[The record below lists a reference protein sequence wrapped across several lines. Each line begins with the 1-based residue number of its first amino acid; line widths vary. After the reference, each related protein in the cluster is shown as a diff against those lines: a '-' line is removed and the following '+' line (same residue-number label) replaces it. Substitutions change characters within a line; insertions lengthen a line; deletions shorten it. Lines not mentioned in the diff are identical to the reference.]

1 MARPA
6 SSATFLLLTTVL
18 ALAPAPTPAQRPA
31 LTGEKA
37 RVAEAVRRDLT
48 RLSQAQRTHH
58 ERTKLYAADLRDLS
72 FSAQSGAEISIA
84 FASTN
89 AWAAN
94 ASHTTLSPVKCF
106 VIVSAA
112 DAADAPTAQPFCTD
126 AEPGTAAAR
135 VASAAP
141 ASTPTS
147 TAASTAPSTAPPTRS
162 SAQTPTP
169 RTTPRTTP
177 PVTQS
182 TRPAQPATTR
192 ASTATQSTPPRT
204 SPARAAES
212 NPGVR
217 MITRDA
223 SGNVTT
229 AEQVE
234 AVTSA
239 QFTEALAQ
247 MSREAVRVMDSPPP
261 EVVRDPYES
270 TQEYEARRA
279 EALAAYQRREQ
290 DYFRSVRRSFVLQL
304 PVRAVR
310 YDPDAE
316 ILMFGV
322 DPIRLPAGREGR
334 SQLTIACFTRPV
346 FWCMPDSGLT
356 YDASDLW
363 RVPRASA
370 RRFDLL
376 RTPLTLTVRFTVG
389 GRPDGGR
396 ELAVSL
402 VDMDLQARGE
412 SVQRWPAR

>member
-6 SSATFLLLTTVL
+6 ATVAFLAATTVL
-18 ALAPAPTPAQRPA
+18 ALAPAPSAAQRPA

-48 RLSQAQRTHH
+48 RLSELQRSHHQRT
-58 ERTKLYAADLRDLS
+58 KIYAADARDLS
-72 FSAQSGAEISIA
+72 FRGTSGAEVNIA
-84 FASTN
+84 FASAN

-94 ASHTTLSPVKCF
+94 ASHTALSPVKCF

-112 DAADAPTAQPFCTD
+112 DAPDAPTAQPFCTD

-135 VASAAP
+135 VAATEAPPPAATSAAAP
-141 ASTPTS
+141 
-147 TAASTAPSTAPPTRS
+147 PSTRATTPPPTR
-162 SAQTPTP
+162 AAATTPTV
-169 RTTPRTTP
+169 R
-177 PVTQS
+177 
-182 TRPAQPATTR
+182 APATQR
-192 ASTATQSTPPRT
+192 AATP
-204 SPARAAES
+204 PARATDP

-223 SGNVTT
+223 SDAVTV
-229 AEQVE
+229 ADQVE
-234 AVTSA
+234 GVTAA
-239 QFTEALAQ
+239 QFADVLVA
-247 MSREAVRVMDSPPP
+247 MARDAVRVMDAPPP

-270 TQEYEARRA
+270 TQEFEARRA
-279 EALAAYQRREQ
+279 EANAAYQRREQ
-290 DYFRSVRRSFVLQL
+290 DYFRSTKRSFVVDL
-304 PVRAVR
+304 PVRAAR

-316 ILMFGV
+316 ILMFSV
-322 DPIRLPAGREGR
+322 DPIRLPTTRQGR

-363 RVPRASA
+363 RVPRATA
-370 RRFDLL
+370 RRFDVL
-376 RTPLTLTVRFTVG
+376 RTPMTLTVRFTVG

-402 VDMDLQARGE
+402 VDMDLKARGE